1 MKAKPVLSGAEAKQV
16 TKLIS
21 LAHNKE
27 GKKKKEKAMAYSE
40 PEEEAGLADG

>member
-1 MKAKPVLSGAEAKQV
+1 MKAKPVLSGAEAQQT

-27 GKKKKEKAMAYSE
+27 GKKEKAEAYSE